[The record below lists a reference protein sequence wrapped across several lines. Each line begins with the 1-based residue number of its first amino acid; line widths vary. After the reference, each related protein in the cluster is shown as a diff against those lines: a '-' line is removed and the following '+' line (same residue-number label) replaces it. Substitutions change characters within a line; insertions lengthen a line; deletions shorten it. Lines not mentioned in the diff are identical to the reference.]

1 MLLWP
6 ERLLVSNDHRAFKTL
21 REINTFGEEIQD
33 ENIHTEAM
41 ED

>member
-6 ERLLVSNDHRAFKTL
+6 ERLLVSNDHRAFKAL

-41 ED
+41 KD